1 MNLPNS
7 LTVLRIL
14 LIPFFVGFLIYG
26 HYGWALSTLILAG
39 LTDIL
44 DGVIARLANQRTKLG
59 SYLDPLADK
68 LLLTSAFVTLAILH
82 VVPIWAAIAI
92 LSRDLIIVAG
102 TLLLYVTETPIE
114 VVPTVVGKGATLT
127 QLLYLALALLFI
139 FRGWD
144 THVLMPLLALMLIL
158 TTASGL
164 HYVARGIRAYHPDR
178 LPHPP
183 TDKN

>member
-14 LIPFFVGFLIYG
+14 LIPFFLGFLIYG
-26 HYGWALSTLILAG
+26 HYGHALLTLIVAG

-59 SYLDPLADK
+59 AYLDPLADK

-82 VVPIWAAIAI
+82 IVPVWAAII
-92 LSRDLIIVAG
+92 VLSRDLIIVAG

-114 VVPTVVGKGATLT
+114 VAPTVLGKGTTLA
-127 QLLYLALALLFI
+127 QLSYLALALVLVYLEQDI
-139 FRGWD
+139 QL
-144 THVLMPLLALMLIL
+144 LMPLLAVMLGL
-158 TTASGL
+158 TVASGL
-164 HYVARGIRAYHPDR
+164 HYVYRGIRAYHPE
-178 LPHPP
+178 LV
-183 TDKN
+183 